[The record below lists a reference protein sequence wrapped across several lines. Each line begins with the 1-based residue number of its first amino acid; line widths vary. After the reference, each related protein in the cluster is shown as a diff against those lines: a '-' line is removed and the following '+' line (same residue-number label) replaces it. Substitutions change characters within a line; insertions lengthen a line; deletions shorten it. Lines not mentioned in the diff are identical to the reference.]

1 MEDNSQISKEST
13 SYKPLSRSRLKRNYL
28 IGNRIMLGIGFTGLI
43 LISIAIIQY
52 LNRPSLELTGVDSSS
67 NAEQSNPAPE
77 SITTQQSSET
87 SASNNETAVIS
98 DTNDQQKPKEDSVA
112 DKSSTQSE
120 NKDTHLE
127 TSSQATED
135 SNTQKITKKD
145 HENIPKKYF
154 LIAGSFDNEENAT
167 SLIAELSAK
176 GFHPISIGKMGN
188 SYKVAIS
195 SHADKSEANA
205 QKSKLL
211 EKGIETWIL
220 KK

>member
-120 NKDTHLE
+120 IKDTHLE

-145 HENIPKKYF
+145 HENIPQKYF